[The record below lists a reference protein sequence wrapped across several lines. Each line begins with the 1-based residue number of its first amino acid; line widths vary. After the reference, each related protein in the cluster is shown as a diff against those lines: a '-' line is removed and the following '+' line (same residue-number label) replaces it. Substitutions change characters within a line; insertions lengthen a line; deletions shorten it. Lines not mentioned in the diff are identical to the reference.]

1 MEIKVSN
8 IYYSIDDKDLFS
20 NLSIEFKDNEI
31 TGVIGPVGSGKS
43 ILLELIGNLRDV
55 NDGQID
61 IGSICL
67 NAKPKKKD
75 LHKHH
80 KEVGILFQS
89 PYDQIYN
96 LTVKKELFLCL
107 SDLKLSKDEI
117 NERISSTLKLV
128 ELDESYM
135 SKNPFDLSQSELK
148 KVALASVLIRKP
160 KLLLLDEPTAGFDAS
175 GIKMLINMLK
185 LLRKKES
192 ITAIIV
198 SSDVDFINQ
207 IADEIVVLKQGKVIK
222 KGKRLDVF
230 KDEKFLKDNGVNV
243 PKIIEFENYVL
254 NEKGIKIGY
263 REEINDLLKDIFRY
277 AK

>member
-67 NAKPKKKD
+67 NTKPKKKD

-160 KLLLLDEPTAGFDAS
+160 KLLLLDEPTAGFDAC

>member
-207 IADEIVVLKQGKVIK
+207 IADQ
-222 KGKRLDVF
+222 
-230 KDEKFLKDNGVNV
+230 KDKIPFDRIEKFLKDNGVNV